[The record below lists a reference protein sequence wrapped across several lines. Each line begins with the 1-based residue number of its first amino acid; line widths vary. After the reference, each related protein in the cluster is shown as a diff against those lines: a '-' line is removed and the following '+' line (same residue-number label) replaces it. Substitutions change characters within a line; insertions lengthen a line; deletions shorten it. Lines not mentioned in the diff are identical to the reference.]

1 MLLRGWY
8 PHAVLLLAGLLML
21 LLSVSLGYTP
31 PPLTRPTGLFTLD
44 LFRYVTESFGKTLS
58 GVGLMIMGI
67 GGFVAYM
74 DSIGASRAL
83 VRVAVQPLNWIRP
96 YPYLSSSL
104 LIPLGQLLFVCIPS
118 AAGMGLLLMA
128 SVYPL
133 IVRLGVSRLSAVSVI
148 VACTSFGVGPASAI
162 TARAAAIVNV
172 PSVEFFFA
180 GQLPLVWPTS
190 LLMATA
196 YFFVNRHFDRRDEA
210 KEEVPIED
218 LADSE
223 ATEAPAYYALFP
235 VLPLIALVSFSEV
248 LGLSP
253 IAVKLDTTT
262 AMFMSMAV
270 SALVHLLRTRDL
282 EASLHSLQIFFG
294 GMASIFKSVVTLI
307 IAADMFSKGLIAL
320 GFIRALLALAD
331 GAGLG
336 ATGVGVAMTVLIFMA
351 SVLMGSG
358 NASFFAFGP
367 LVPRIA
373 AGLGADPL
381 RMILPMQLS
390 ASMGR
395 SVSPIAGV
403 VIATAE
409 IARVEPLALARRN
422 ALPLAVSLAF
432 LLMLHYSGA
441 WSMAD

>member
-1 MLLRGWY
+1 
-8 PHAVLLLAGLLML
+8 
-21 LLSVSLGYTP
+21 
-31 PPLTRPTGLFTLD
+31 
-44 LFRYVTESFGKTLS
+44 
-58 GVGLMIMGI
+58 
-67 GGFVAYM
+67 
-74 DSIGASRAL
+74 
-83 VRVAVQPLNWIRP
+83 
-96 YPYLSSSL
+96 
-104 LIPLGQLLFVCIPS
+104 PS

-422 ALPLAVSLAF
+422 ALPLAVSLTF